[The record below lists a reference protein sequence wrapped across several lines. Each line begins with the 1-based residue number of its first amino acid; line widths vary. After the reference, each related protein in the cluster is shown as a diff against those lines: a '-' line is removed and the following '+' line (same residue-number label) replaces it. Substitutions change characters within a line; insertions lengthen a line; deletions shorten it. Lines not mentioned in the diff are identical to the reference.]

1 MTEAVELPVLDWIW
15 LTAISGI
22 ISNIGWEIF
31 TYLSHAFV
39 HSFSSAW
46 HEFRKLPSHAFSIH
60 APVRV
65 VTVVVAALAV
75 ISLVK
80 AMGGPELGTL
90 PNLLLETCR
99 SFAHGMGDTIFAAI
113 IAEETRGL
121 AYDVIIAALV
131 LVSVVWRTIQGWRHY
146 QEFRTGQEGSTPA
159 ISLPVYFGLQLLAGV
174 GAVLLAL
181 VLMETSWLA

>member
-15 LTAISGI
+15 LTVISGI

-31 TYLSHAFV
+31 TCLSHALV

-46 HEFRKLPSHAFSIH
+46 HEFRKFPSHAFSVH

-65 VTVVVAALAV
+65 VTVVVAALAL
-75 ISLVK
+75 ISLVN
-80 AMGGPELGTL
+80 AVGGPEFGAL
-90 PNLLLETCR
+90 PNLLLDTYR
-99 SFAHGMGDTIFAAI
+99 SVAHGLGDTIFAAI

-131 LVSVVWRTIQGWRHY
+131 LVSVVWRTIQGWHHY
-146 QEFRTGQEGSTPA
+146 QEFRAEQDQAAPA
-159 ISLPVYFGLQLLAGV
+159 ISLPVYFGLQVLGGA

-181 VLMETSWLA
+181 LLMESSWLA